1 MDKRT
6 LRVGDVVQIDPASDR
21 RFGACFMA
29 VTEPTA
35 WGAQGFVQVPGSAGQ
50 AYYRCPFEG
59 MEYVG
64 RAAFVLPP
72 YPEEAEMAQAEA
84 AILPGPGD
92 EVPIFDPSE
101 YADSNTTE
109 AAPEA

>member
-6 LRVGDVVQIDPASDR
+6 LRVGDVVQIDPEHDP

-29 VTEPTA
+29 VTEPTT

-72 YPEEAEMAQAEA
+72 YPEERELAEA
-84 AILPGPGD
+84 EPTP
-92 EVPIFDPSE
+92 EVHRPC
-101 YADSNTTE
+101 SNEVIAE
-109 AAPEA
+109 AVPEVDG